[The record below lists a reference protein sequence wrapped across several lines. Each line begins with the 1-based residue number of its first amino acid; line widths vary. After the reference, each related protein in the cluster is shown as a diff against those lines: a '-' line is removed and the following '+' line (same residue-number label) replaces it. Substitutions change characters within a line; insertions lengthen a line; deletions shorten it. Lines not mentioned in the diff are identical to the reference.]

1 MASCVQGVSCGN
13 THSRVNSL
21 SLWGNCKNCARNTSL
36 IVKPKANGSSF
47 GASLSNLTALTQLTF
62 VNIQVR
68 FRFSIPHAI
77 FTLTN
82 LVSLLLTDSQF
93 SGPTIPADVGKLV
106 KLTELFLT
114 GNRFPGGLPDS
125 IGNLK
130 NLNSLSLENNQ
141 MTSIGSTRITL
152 LKELDYVDLAH
163 NKLSGPIPK
172 WLGRITLTGAAN
184 GALNL
189 MFNQFTG
196 SFPGELCNIK
206 PKLLGLWLDYNKLS
220 GPIPAAIGNC
230 TQLWTLSVVDNELSG
245 PLPHELGNLKN
256 LQNFFVP
263 NNQLTGPLPK
273 ELGNLDNFNQMDI
286 SHNKITGAIPSNYGR
301 TFEPDFDTVDFTYNM
316 LTSNEKL
323 WTHLDVP

>member
-1 MASCVQGVSCGN
+1 MGRSSLLLLLMLLFAFSGGSLATMCNASDRDALLALKAQIIDTQGQFN
-13 THSRVNSL
+13 DWDPQTHCCI
-21 SLWGNCKNCARNTSL
+21 WTNCARNNSL
-36 IVKPKANGSSF
+36 IVKPKVNGSSF

-62 VNIQVR
+62 VNVQIR

-82 LVSLLLTDSQF
+82 LVNLLLTDCQF
-93 SGPTIPADVGKLV
+93 SGPIIPADVGKLV

-130 NLNSLSLENNQ
+130 NLNSLALENNQ

-172 WLGRITLTGAAN
+172 WLGGITLTGAAN

-206 PKLLGLWLDYNKLS
+206 PNYQLISYQQELHFIQDGLMIVNIKFVLS
-220 GPIPAAIGNC
+220 IGHLQSHYIYIDVYLAAI
-230 TQLWTLSVVDNELSG
+230 QLASYHQHAVSSSKEII
-245 PLPHELGNLKN
+245 H
-256 LQNFFVP
+256 
-263 NNQLTGPLPK
+263 QLV
-273 ELGNLDNFNQMDI
+273 E
-286 SHNKITGAIPSNYGR
+286 
-301 TFEPDFDTVDFTYNM
+301 
-316 LTSNEKL
+316 
-323 WTHLDVP
+323 